1 MLNVSQNKGNVKRQ
15 MSLCRGY
22 FKSFLGFIFADKRV
36 IFQNMLKY
44 YFFGG
49 YFKLFSENNIIL

>member
-22 FKSFLGFIFADKRV
+22 FKPFLGFIFADK
-36 IFQNMLKY
+36 MLKY
-44 YFFGG
+44 YFWGG